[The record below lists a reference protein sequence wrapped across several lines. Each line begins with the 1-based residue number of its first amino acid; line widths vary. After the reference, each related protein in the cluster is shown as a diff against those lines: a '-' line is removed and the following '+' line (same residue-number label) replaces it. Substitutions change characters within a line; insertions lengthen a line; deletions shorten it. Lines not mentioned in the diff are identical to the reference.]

1 MSIRHL
7 ASDITYIKNR
17 TIPLYFI
24 KTNIQNT
31 FKRKC
36 TFRNNVR
43 FQKSVQN
50 PLNPFIYKGYRDF
63 KIMYVKFWFSK
74 KTIFTTFNNV
84 KIVFLISKARYF
96 CFKKKEDVW
105 YNSFMSCEDE
115 FIDNQCC

>member
-1 MSIRHL
+1 M
-7 ASDITYIKNR
+7 
-17 TIPLYFI
+17 
-24 KTNIQNT
+24 
-31 FKRKC
+31 
-36 TFRNNVR
+36 FRNNVR

-50 PLNPFIYKGYRDF
+50 PLKSFIYKGYRVF
-63 KIMYVKFWFSK
+63 KIMYVKFWFS
-74 KTIFTTFNNV
+74 FNNV